1 MVYSEMQ
8 RVGIYL
14 LVMLAASLLIY
25 MCIRFIQSFSVERA
39 EKGARLVGTVDCWPF
54 SVAFGSRRL
63 SFHRQDQAKA
73 ASDVNRHFGGGAF
86 CRHTV
91 VLRGVQS
98 ACGNSRRGCVF
109 RGGV

>member
-39 EKGARLVGTVDCWPF
+39 EKGAEPF

-63 SFHRQDQAKA
+63 SFYRQDQAKA

>member
-39 EKGARLVGTVDCWPF
+39 EKGARSRLVSPSAV
-54 SVAFGSRRL
+54 
-63 SFHRQDQAKA
+63 
-73 ASDVNRHFGGGAF
+73 GGAF

>member
-39 EKGARLVGTVDCWPF
+39 EKGARSRLVSPSAVGVYRFIDKIKLRQLQTSIGILAAGLFVGT
-54 SVAFGSRRL
+54 L
-63 SFHRQDQAKA
+63 L
-73 ASDVNRHFGGGAF
+73 F
-86 CRHTV
+86 C
-91 VLRGVQS
+91 GVYNPL
-98 ACGNSRRGCVF
+98 AVIV
-109 RGGV
+109 GGV

>member
-39 EKGARLVGTVDCWPF
+39 EKGAGSRLVSPSAVGVYRFIDKIRLRQLQTSIGILAAGLFIGT
-54 SVAFGSRRL
+54 L
-63 SFHRQDQAKA
+63 L
-73 ASDVNRHFGGGAF
+73 F
-86 CRHTV
+86 C
-91 VLRGVQS
+91 
-98 ACGNSRRGCVF
+98 GCTI
-109 RGGV
+109 RWR